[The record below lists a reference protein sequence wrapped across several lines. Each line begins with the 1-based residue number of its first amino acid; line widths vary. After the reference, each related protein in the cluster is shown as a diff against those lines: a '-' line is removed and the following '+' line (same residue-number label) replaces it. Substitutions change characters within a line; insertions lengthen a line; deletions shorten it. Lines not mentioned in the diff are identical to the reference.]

1 MLRARRRGFVKRVYE
16 VSADDEAVTELT
28 GGRREGCVF
37 SLHDTEYRVERVN
50 RKNFRLLGPD
60 GRVATAERLTGREWA
75 VQAAT
80 GNLKLVKPSMW
91 RSGWDIQQRGAR
103 KGEIRHAGAFK
114 KTYTADVP
122 PDVPLPVAVFT
133 LYVGLVIFERA
144 AEAAAS
150 AGG

>member
-1 MLRARRRGFVKRVYE
+1 MYE
-16 VSADDEAVTELT
+16 VTADDEALTEVT

-37 SLHDTEYRVERVN
+37 SLHDLEYRVERVD
-50 RKNFRLLGPD
+50 RRNFRLLGPD
-60 GRVATAERLTGREWA
+60 GKVATAERRTGREWA
-75 VQAAT
+75 IQAPA

-91 RSGWDIQQRGAR
+91 RSGWEIQQRSAR
-103 KGEIRHAGAFK
+103 KGEIRHEGAFK

-122 PDVPLPVAVFT
+122 ADVPLPVAVFT

-144 AEAAAS
+144 AAAAAS

>member
-16 VSADDEAVTELT
+16 VSADDETITEVT

-37 SLHDTEYRVERVN
+37 SLHDAEYRVERVN
-50 RKNFRLLGPD
+50 RRTFRLVGAD
-60 GRVATAERLTGREWA
+60 GKVATAERRTWREWA
-75 VQAAT
+75 IQTAT

-91 RSGWDIQQRGAR
+91 RSGWEVQQRGAR
-103 KGEIRHAGAFK
+103 KGEIRHDGAFK

-122 PDVPLPVAVFT
+122 QDVPLPVAVFT
-133 LYVGLVIFERA
+133 LYVVLVLFERD
-144 AEAAAS
+144 AAAA